1 MNFLSKLFRKK
12 ENTPRAIAF
21 VDYEYWYYS
30 YQNLYGLKPG
40 VAAWRRELAEK
51 CTLDDMMIF
60 ADFSSKGINGE
71 LQKLRTVTN
80 TIIETQN
87 TFNGHKKDMTDF
99 IMLDYVYQT
108 AALRPEI
115 GVYVLFTGDG
125 HFQSVTKYLAQ
136 RLGKEVVIYG
146 VKDSFSK
153 QLKDVATQCYE
164 LPKQEE
170 LLNTY
175 YHMIV
180 ENMSYVSSRPEII
193 PTFLGTVQAVC
204 RKNNA
209 PEDLVRAALQQ
220 MLDTG
225 LLLKKERRVD
235 FNRKVRIVAPDW
247 AALERAGLWNRE

>member
-1 MNFLSKLFRKK
+1 
-12 ENTPRAIAF
+12 

-30 YQNLYGLKPG
+30 YQNLYGLKPD
-40 VAAWRRELAEK
+40 VAAWQKGLAEK
-51 CTLDDMMIF
+51 YALDDLMIF
-60 ADFSSKGINGE
+60 ADFSSKGINTE

-87 TFNGHKKDMTDF
+87 TFSRHKKDMTDF
-99 IMLDYVYQT
+99 IMLDYIYQN
-108 AALRPEI
+108 AALRPET

-146 VKDSFSK
+146 VKDSFSR

-164 LPKQEE
+164 LPLAEE
-170 LLNTY
+170 LMNIY
-175 YHMIV
+175 YRMIV
-180 ENMSYVSSRPEII
+180 ENMAYVSKRPEII

-209 PEDLVRAALQQ
+209 PEDMVRAALQQ

-225 LLLKKERRVD
+225 LLLKKERRVESE
-235 FNRKVRIVAPDW
+235 RSVRIVAPDW
-247 AALERAGLWNRE
+247 EALERAGLWNLG